1 MQKNISECHVP
12 FHATTIQMR
21 IMIRLSLILIKY
33 EYLSLFPN
41 TSVLLQ
47 RTFSFFLFQNV
58 AQVKILKKEGAPER
72 FKNIE
77 VRVGDTEV
85 TSGHGHVPLTAN
97 TVVGTLTV
105 ENADMTEVFAV
116 NPAVAGRY
124 VALQLVGTGFL
135 DIDEINVTEG

>member
-1 MQKNISECHVP
+1 M
-12 FHATTIQMR
+12 
-21 IMIRLSLILIKY
+21 
-33 EYLSLFPN
+33 
-41 TSVLLQ
+41 
-47 RTFSFFLFQNV
+47 
-58 AQVKILKKEGAPER
+58 AQVKILKKEGVPER

-85 TSGHGHVPLTAN
+85 PSGHGNTPLTTN

-105 ENADMTEVFAV
+105 GNTDMTVVFAA

-135 DIDEINVTEG
+135 DIDEINVSVG